1 MTTTTAAAAPA
12 PRMRSAPARALRA
25 MPTLLRIGVAET
37 VAYRAE
43 FLVWI
48 LTTTQPLIMLGLWTS
63 VARLATFKQ
72 WSSADFVAYF
82 LACLI
87 VRQLTGNWVAW
98 QMSEEVRSGSMAMR
112 LLRPVHP
119 FFAYAASHAAAI
131 PFRSIIAVPVALLLL
146 ASSGVH
152 ALTSDP
158 LQLALVVP
166 SIALAWLITFAIM
179 FAIGALAFF
188 LTQTMAIANLYFG
201 LFSLFSGYLMPLDL
215 LPPWIAKVA
224 AWLPFRFML
233 SAPVEL
239 LTGRHSH
246 AELPL
251 LLGAQAAWAAITLA
265 GALALWRAGV
275 RRFESVGG

>member
-1 MTTTTAAAAPA
+1 
-12 PRMRSAPARALRA
+12 MRSAPSRTLRAL
-25 MPTLLRIGVAET
+25 PTLLRIGVAET

-63 VARLATFKQ
+63 VAREAPFAHY
-72 WSSADFVAYF
+72 SSADFVAYF
-82 LACLI
+82 LATLI

-98 QMSEEVRSGSMAMR
+98 QMSEEVRSGAMAMR
-112 LLRPVHP
+112 LLRPLHP

-131 PFRSIIAVPVALLLL
+131 PFRSLIALPIAVVLLI
-146 ASSGVH
+146 SSGAS
-152 ALTSDP
+152 ALSGDP
-158 LQLALVVP
+158 VQLVLLVP
-166 SIALAWLITFAIM
+166 SILLAWLITFALM

-215 LPPWIAKVA
+215 LPRPLAVAA

-239 LTGRHSH
+239 MTRSLDRAQLTV
-246 AELPL
+246 
-251 LLGAQAAWAAITLA
+251 LLGGQLAWTAILLA
-265 GALALWRAGV
+265 GALVLWRAGV
-275 RRFESVGG
+275 RRFEAVGG

>member
-1 MTTTTAAAAPA
+1 
-12 PRMRSAPARALRA
+12 MRSAPSRTLRAL
-25 MPTLLRIGVAET
+25 PTLLRIGVAET

-63 VARLATFKQ
+63 VAREAPFAHY
-72 WSSADFVAYF
+72 SSSDFVAYF

-98 QMSEEVRSGSMAMR
+98 QMSEEVRSGAMAMR
-112 LLRPVHP
+112 LLRPLHP

-131 PFRSIIAVPVALLLL
+131 PFRSLIALPIAVVLLI
-146 ASSGVH
+146 SSGAS
-152 ALTSDP
+152 ALSGDP
-158 LQLALVVP
+158 VQLVLLVP
-166 SIALAWLITFAIM
+166 SILLAWLITFALM

-215 LPPWIAKVA
+215 LPRPLAVAA

-239 LTGRHSH
+239 MTRSLDRAQLTV
-246 AELPL
+246 
-251 LLGAQAAWAAITLA
+251 LLGGQLAWTAILLA
-265 GALALWRAGV
+265 GALVLWRAGV
-275 RRFESVGG
+275 RRFEAVGG